1 MWEFRP
7 IGKYY
12 ELLVDGDSIYLCR
25 KQDTIIQAV
34 LEDLC
39 KRHNTEMA
47 KYENLDVEITSCDE
61 AYLNGLED
69 GKEEAA
75 QERYNAGYD
84 EGYQLG
90 KADGYGEGYR
100 RGLADALGKDE
111 KKKKNG
117 EHGRN
122 NNLSNVPHKFILSSC
137 FHYNSKRLVARILDL
152 FSLCSV
158 SCLSSRDSICIT
170 NAA

>member
-1 MWEFRP
+1 MWKFRP

-39 KRHNTEMA
+39 NRHNAEMA

-69 GKEEAA
+69 GKEEGYA
-75 QERYNAGYD
+75 AGY
-84 EGYQLG
+84 
-90 KADGYGEGYR
+90 K

-111 KKKKNG
+111 I
-117 EHGRN
+117 E
-122 NNLSNVPHKFILSSC
+122 
-137 FHYNSKRLVARILDL
+137 
-152 FSLCSV
+152 
-158 SCLSSRDSICIT
+158 
-170 NAA
+170 

>member
-1 MWEFRP
+1 MWKFRP

-39 KRHNTEMA
+39 NRHNTEMA
-47 KYENLDVEITSCDE
+47 KYENLDVEIVSCDE

-75 QERYNAGYD
+75 QERYDAGYD
-84 EGYQLG
+84 EGYQMG
-90 KADGYGEGYR
+90 KADGYDLGYR
-100 RGLADALGKDE
+100 RGLADAIACEDKL
-111 KKKKNG
+111 
-117 EHGRN
+117 
-122 NNLSNVPHKFILSSC
+122 
-137 FHYNSKRLVARILDL
+137 
-152 FSLCSV
+152 
-158 SCLSSRDSICIT
+158 T
-170 NAA
+170 

>member
-12 ELLVDGDSIYLCR
+12 ELLIDGDSIYLCC

-39 KRHNTEMA
+39 KRHNAEMA

-75 QERYNAGYD
+75 QERYD

-90 KADGYGEGYR
+90 KADGYREGYR

-111 KKKKNG
+111 I
-117 EHGRN
+117 E
-122 NNLSNVPHKFILSSC
+122 
-137 FHYNSKRLVARILDL
+137 
-152 FSLCSV
+152 
-158 SCLSSRDSICIT
+158 
-170 NAA
+170 

>member
-34 LEDLC
+34 IEDLC
-39 KRHNTEMA
+39 NRHNAEIA
-47 KYENLDVEITSCDE
+47 KYDEMDVNIVSCDE

-69 GKEEAA
+69 GKEEGYA
-75 QERYNAGYD
+75 AGY
-84 EGYQLG
+84 
-90 KADGYGEGYR
+90 K

-111 KKKKNG
+111 I
-117 EHGRN
+117 E
-122 NNLSNVPHKFILSSC
+122 
-137 FHYNSKRLVARILDL
+137 
-152 FSLCSV
+152 
-158 SCLSSRDSICIT
+158 
-170 NAA
+170 

>member
-1 MWEFRP
+1 MWKFRP

-39 KRHNTEMA
+39 NRHNAEIA
-47 KYENLDVEITSCDE
+47 KYENLDVEIVSCDE

-75 QERYNAGYD
+75 QERYDAGYED
-84 EGYQLG
+84 GYQSG
-90 KADGYGEGYR
+90 KADGYDLGYR
-100 RGLADALGKDE
+100 RGLADAIACEDKL
-111 KKKKNG
+111 
-117 EHGRN
+117 
-122 NNLSNVPHKFILSSC
+122 
-137 FHYNSKRLVARILDL
+137 
-152 FSLCSV
+152 
-158 SCLSSRDSICIT
+158 T
-170 NAA
+170 

>member
-1 MWEFRP
+1 MWKFRP

-39 KRHNTEMA
+39 NRHNAEMA

-69 GKEEAA
+69 GKEE
-75 QERYNAGYD
+75 GYAT
-84 EGYQLG
+84 GY
-90 KADGYGEGYR
+90 K

-111 KKKKNG
+111 I
-117 EHGRN
+117 E
-122 NNLSNVPHKFILSSC
+122 
-137 FHYNSKRLVARILDL
+137 
-152 FSLCSV
+152 
-158 SCLSSRDSICIT
+158 
-170 NAA
+170 